1 MTIISCL
8 QERLKAIQVLI
19 HDIDNER
26 RRNETNLNNLYRL
39 QEKYGSDEKS
49 NSAQHKL
56 RSQYK
61 ICMNDAVQEENVLRQ
76 ALANIL
82 EIRNIRNERR
92 IQVNFDV
99 HFILHFVPF
108 RFNSFVFFRR
118 LEMLATKRPFDVV
131 HS

>member
-1 MTIISCL
+1 MKLPNLYL

-26 RRNETNLNNLYRL
+26 RRSETNLNNLYRL

-49 NSAQHKL
+49 NSAQHKM

-61 ICMNDAVQEENVLRQ
+61 ICMNDAGQEENVLRQ
-76 ALANIL
+76 ALAKIL

-92 IQVNFDV
+92 IQVKFSTYLR
-99 HFILHFVPF
+99 FIQLFRLHGVCYIF
-108 RFNSFVFFRR
+108 R
-118 LEMLATKRPFDVV
+118 LEMLATRKLFVV
-131 HS
+131 AHS

>member
-1 MTIISCL
+1 M

-39 QEKYGSDEKS
+39 QEKYGPDETKS

-76 ALANIL
+76 ALAKIL

-92 IQVNFDV
+92 IQVN
-99 HFILHFVPF
+99 
-108 RFNSFVFFRR
+108 R
-118 LEMLATKRPFDVV
+118 LKTFYSIRVES
-131 HS
+131 H

>member
-1 MTIISCL
+1 MPLTAEVAAAQVQVILSYSTFDMSETDLMRNNCCL

-76 ALANIL
+76 ALGKIL

-92 IQVNFDV
+92 IQVV
-99 HFILHFVPF
+99 LKVLPI
-108 RFNSFVFFRR
+108 
-118 LEMLATKRPFDVV
+118 AIT
-131 HS
+131 